1 MPRLVTGFHRAGRG
15 VELRLPM
22 QMRKKVQFNAR
33 MSLSC
38 LLATLVLVLAG
49 PARGESTATEQAKQH
64 YETGSKQYDLG
75 HWDDAIQEYEKAYEL
90 RPDPNF
96 LYNLAQAYRRKGD
109 ARRALDLYRNY
120 LVKTPKTPLRA
131 EIEER
136 IKTLQKQIEEA
147 NSAKP
152 AAEPTATP
160 IVPPPSPPV
169 DTNPIAA
176 TASPPAGAELT
187 PEPQAV
193 TTPISPPA
201 EPAGQAA
208 PVAFATPSGP
218 TAVVVDTAAIQP
230 APRGR
235 GLRIA
240 GIASGAVGVAAVVVG
255 VVLSAQAKNLS
266 NKVTSASQFNPSDD
280 SAGLRAERWQV
291 ACYGVGALAIGAG
304 AVLYYLGVRSARV
317 APPSLSLSPVLGPG
331 TAGVSAMGVF

>member
-1 MPRLVTGFHRAGRG
+1 
-15 VELRLPM
+15 M

-187 PEPQAV
+187 P
-193 TTPISPPA
+193 
-201 EPAGQAA
+201 
-208 PVAFATPSGP
+208 
-218 TAVVVDTAAIQP
+218 
-230 APRGR
+230 
-235 GLRIA
+235 
-240 GIASGAVGVAAVVVG
+240 
-255 VVLSAQAKNLS
+255 
-266 NKVTSASQFNPSDD
+266 
-280 SAGLRAERWQV
+280 
-291 ACYGVGALAIGAG
+291 
-304 AVLYYLGVRSARV
+304 
-317 APPSLSLSPVLGPG
+317 
-331 TAGVSAMGVF
+331 